1 MMLQILNGFI
11 EASWVIT
18 VLGAIVAFFLVRTLS
33 RIEKRLEK
41 QDQKDNL
48 ITKVLLQ
55 MLTRLGGDDAFYHEL
70 SKQLNQEE

>member
-1 MMLQILNGFI
+1 MILQILNGFI
-11 EASWVIT
+11 DANWVIT
-18 VLGAIVAFFLVRTLS
+18 ILEMCVAFFLIRTLT
-33 RIEKRLEK
+33 RIEKRLDK

-70 SKQLNQEE
+70 SRQLNQEE